1 MTEGIGFVLRLGTTL
16 TMVVIA
22 VAIATWVAALIWESA
37 SAAPTQ
43 TSEGIYRPQYPLV
56 Y

>member
-1 MTEGIGFVLRLGTTL
+1 MTDGTGFVLRLGTTL

-22 VAIATWVAALIWESA
+22 VAITTWVAPLIWERA

-43 TSEGIYRPQYPLV
+43 ASEGVYRPQYPLV